1 MGAWNP
7 SEGLSVGALVF
18 AGPTVNVC
26 GLHRIPFSGALRVF
40 EHRTADAVF
49 PLLGGHEHYAVP
61 RHILLTGVSHLLIGL
76 DNRVRRLHVTERLEW
91 RDEAHVIGHGLLT
104 LVTGDDPFE
113 EVLGGLLVDHIGQ
126 AGGKVLCGSGRQLM
140 FMNEVMGEPVRAWWW
155 PFPKNLPRFSVLN
168 LPKNL

>member
-49 PLLGGHEHYAVP
+49 PLLGGHEHNAGP

-113 EVLGGLLVDHIGQ
+113 EVLGGLLVGFGHLVVDGPVVV
-126 AGGKVLCGSGRQLM
+126 ARTGRQTL
-140 FMNEVMGEPVRAWWW
+140 FLFAGQTHVDWEPCR
-155 PFPKNLPRFSVLN
+155 P
-168 LPKNL
+168 

>member
-49 PLLGGHEHYAVP
+49 PLLGG
-61 RHILLTGVSHLLIGL
+61 
-76 DNRVRRLHVTERLEW
+76 
-91 RDEAHVIGHGLLT
+91 
-104 LVTGDDPFE
+104 
-113 EVLGGLLVDHIGQ
+113 
-126 AGGKVLCGSGRQLM
+126 
-140 FMNEVMGEPVRAWWW
+140 MNIMPAQDTSC
-155 PFPKNLPRFSVLN
+155 LPASAIS
-168 LPKNL
+168 